1 LKRIFTKIFGGYILL
16 TFILISLILGLSY
29 PTIRSYYIETQA
41 ENLSRLNSSLQSTIR
56 PQLKDRTKEEIDR
69 FVKEIGSEISTRIT
83 VIARDGKVL
92 ADSEEDPAVME
103 NHGKRP
109 EIMEAFQDHKGKSLR
124 YSTTVK
130 SEMLY
135 VAKPVKVDGEVVA
148 VLRVSIFLREI
159 ETLTKNL
166 VFNIVQVVLIVAL
179 LTMVG
184 VYLFSR
190 SISYPIKSL
199 AMAARRVAAGDF
211 DVKVRLR
218 NKDEI
223 KDLASSF
230 NYMTAEI
237 KNLFN
242 EISMKKDE
250 LNSIISSLRDGLV
263 VIDSDGVIML
273 VNEGFRTIAKSKKN
287 DSLEGKHYSDVINNK
302 GFRKVVKQVN
312 KKKQWVT
319 REIQL
324 GSSYFFAS
332 ANWIDSKEEIV
343 VILYD
348 VSEHKKLEL
357 IKRDFVTNVSHELRT
372 PLTAIKGFTE
382 TLEFEIDEDNR
393 RYIEIIQRHTNR
405 LINIVEDL
413 LQLSNLENAA
423 DAIEISEVDLDNL
436 FVNVHRIFEDRFKK
450 KKLEFRWTLQDGYFK
465 IPGDPFKMEQVFI
478 NLVDNAIK
486 YTDEGGI
493 YIDCSVVDEEMTI
506 NVYDTGLGI
515 PKEQHD
521 RIFERFFVVDKSRS
535 RKLGG
540 TGLGLSIV
548 KHIVLLHGG
557 NIDIDRKYKNGTSF
571 IITLPLT
578 KNQMIQPGN

>member
-29 PTIRSYYIETQA
+29 PTIRSYYIDTQS
-41 ENLSRLNSSLQSTIR
+41 ENLSRLNTSLQSSIR
-56 PQLKDRTKEEIDR
+56 PLLENESTDSLDS
-69 FVKEIGSEISTRIT
+69 FVKSMGSDINTRIT
-83 VIARDGKVL
+83 IVDLNGVVL
-92 ADSEEDPAVME
+92 ADSEEDPKVME

-109 EIMEAFQDHKGKSLR
+109 EILDAMNDNKGKSLR

-135 VAKPVKVDGEVVA
+135 VAKPIKNSEKTLA
-148 VLRVSIFLREI
+148 ILRVSIFLREI
-159 ETLTKNL
+159 ELLTKNL
-166 VFNIVQVVLIVAL
+166 VFNIVQVVLIVAF
-179 LTMVG
+179 LTIIG

-199 AMAARRVAAGDF
+199 AIAARRVAAGDF

-218 NKDEI
+218 NRDEI
-223 KDLASSF
+223 RDLAQSF

-263 VIDSDGVIML
+263 VIDTDGNIVL
-273 VNEGFRTIAKSKKN
+273 VNNGFRAIVNSKKKQ
-287 DSLEGKHYSDVINNK
+287 LEGMQYSEVISEK
-302 GFRKVVKQVN
+302 GFRKIIKQVN

-319 REIQL
+319 REIKIRD
-324 GSSYFFAS
+324 SYFFAS

-348 VSEHKKLEL
+348 ISENKKLEL

-372 PLTAIKGFTE
+372 PLTAIKGFIE
-382 TLEFEIDEDNR
+382 TLEYEVDEDNR

-413 LQLSNLENAA
+413 LQLSNLENAS
-423 DAIEISEVDLDNL
+423 DAVVVSEVNL
-436 FVNVHRIFEDRFKK
+436 ENQFINVQRIFEDRFLQKQ
-450 KKLEFRWTLQDGYFK
+450 LEFKWTIQEGYEI

-493 YIDCSVVDEEMTI
+493 YIDCAKEDDYFSI

-515 PKEQHD
+515 PEEKHD

-548 KHIVLLHGG
+548 KHIVQLHGG
-557 NIDIDRKYKNGTSF
+557 TIDIDREYKQGTSF
-571 IITLPLT
+571 IIQLPIER
-578 KNQMIQPGN
+578 K